1 MKKTI
6 ITFILGG
13 IFFSSITATAAYV
26 YTARDIGYSP
36 SDENWNVT
44 NADQALTSLK
54 DDLNTVNANVTEYKQ
69 QITEA
74 LADKGVN
81 VDENSTM
88 EDITSGIENMVSSN
102 YTVINRYGQ
111 FSNSKSL
118 TCEVG
123 DIIVFTSCKQYGN
136 PSFTGVE
143 VISNIEMSEHW
154 PVITYVLKATKT
166 NVTLTAGY
174 GTNAIA
180 IHLRNT

>member
-6 ITFILGG
+6 IVGLICFLCG
-13 IFFSSITATAAYV
+13 ISVTVCATYV
-26 YTARDIGYSP
+26 YTAKDIGYQP
-36 SDENWNVT
+36 NDNTWEVG
-44 NADQALTSLK
+44 NAREALDSLK
-54 DDLNTVNANVTEYKQ
+54 TDLNTVNTNVTEYKS